1 MPQLPEPIGPY
12 IAGKFLK
19 TDHVVPVIDQFSG
32 NPFAQVYEAGTKEVR
47 EAVRVAAETFETTK
61 LTAQERYTILQRAAG
76 LLAERAPEIART
88 YARETGF
95 TVKDGIGEIERA
107 VQTLLQSAEEAKRIT
122 GEMIPIEAAPGMHN
136 RLAFT
141 LRVPVGVVVAINT
154 FNSPV
159 NGNCHK
165 VGPAIASGNS
175 VVLKPAPTTPMC
187 AVELAKIFED
197 AGLPPGFLNVV
208 FGGAEIGMEL
218 LHDRRVGFYTF
229 TGSAHVGEII
239 KRETGLRRVQ
249 LELGNNSATIVCED
263 ANLQKA
269 APLLVSG
276 GFRKAGQ
283 VCTSVQRVYVHDS
296 VVDELVELM
305 RTETERLHL
314 GDPFDPSTDVGPVAT
329 EAKARELEAW
339 IQEAIAQGAEL
350 VCGGSRNGPLLEPT
364 LLVNGDQSMKVV
376 CNEVFGPVVTVI
388 PYQDFDQAIA
398 WVNESPY
405 GLQAGVFTNDLGRA
419 FHAARSVR
427 VGGININDTSNK
439 RADLMPYGG
448 VKDSGM
454 GREGPKY
461 SVREM
466 TEERIV
472 IFNL

>member
-1 MPQLPEPIGPY
+1 MPLLPEPIGPY
-12 IAGKFLK
+12 IAGKFLE
-19 TDHVVPVIDQFSG
+19 THHVVPVIDQFSG
-32 NPFAQVYEAGTKEVR
+32 APFAQVYEAGVKETH
-47 EAVRVAAETFETTK
+47 EAVRVAAETFETRK
-61 LTAQERYTILQRAAG
+61 LVPQERYAILQRAAS
-76 LLAERAPEIART
+76 LLVERAPGIART

-107 VQTLLQSAEEAKRIT
+107 VQTLLQSAEEAKRMT

-165 VGPAIASGNS
+165 IGPAIAAGNT
-175 VVLKPAPTTPMC
+175 VVLKPAPTTPLC
-187 AVELAKIFED
+187 AVELVRVFED
-197 AGLPPGFLNVV
+197 AGLPAGFLNVV
-208 FGGAEIGMEL
+208 FGGANVGMEL

-229 TGSAHVGEII
+229 TGSAHVGEIV

-263 ANLQKA
+263 ADLQKA

-283 VCTSVQRVYVHDS
+283 VCTSVQRVYAHES
-296 VVDELVELM
+296 VIDQLVELM
-305 RTETERLHL
+305 RAETERLQV
-314 GDPFDPSTDVGPVAT
+314 GDPFDPMTDVGPVAS
-329 EAKARELEAW
+329 EEKARELEAW
-339 IQEAIAQGAEL
+339 TQEAVSQGAEL
-350 VCGGSRNGPLLEPT
+350 VCGGGRRGALLEPT

-388 PYQDFDQAIA
+388 PYRDFGQAIA
-398 WVNESPY
+398 WVNDSPF

-419 FHAARSVR
+419 FHAARSIR

-448 VKDSGM
+448 VKDSGI

-466 TEERIV
+466 TDERIV